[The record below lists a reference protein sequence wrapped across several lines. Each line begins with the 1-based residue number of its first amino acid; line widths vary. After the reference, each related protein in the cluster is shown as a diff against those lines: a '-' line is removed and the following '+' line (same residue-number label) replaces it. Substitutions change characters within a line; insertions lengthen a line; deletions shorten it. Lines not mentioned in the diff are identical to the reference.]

1 MRSTGAHSR
10 STGSPSCTFPTR
22 QRWTRV
28 SRPTPGRRPLPTISS
43 SPRPGPGCSSRSS
56 TARRASWRAPEAPP
70 GAAAAAPRDH
80 PGPIYWAPV
89 SILGPAVRLLP
100 EPAIPCRPRK
110 VVRRMKYLF
119 LLYGPDRPFPQP
131 GTSEFREMLDAWNAA
146 TEAMAKAGVLIDCAP
161 LQPASTSTTVQVRDG
176 QTLLTDGPAAEIKEQ
191 FGGYTLVE
199 CADLD
204 EALKWAA
211 TLPAASDRA
220 VEVRPVM
227 TVEAPR

>member
-10 STGSPSCTFPTR
+10 STGSPSFTSPTR

-56 TARRASWRAPEAPP
+56 TARQASWRAPEAP
-70 GAAAAAPRDH
+70 GAAAAADRGSPWPIRAAGVD
-80 PGPIYWAPV
+80 PGPGR
-89 SILGPAVRLLP
+89 STTP

-119 LLYGPDRPFPQP
+119 LLYGPDRPFPPP
-131 GTSEFREMLDAWNAA
+131 GTSEFREMLDAWNTA

-161 LQPASTSTTVQVRDG
+161 LQPASASTTVQVRNG

-220 VEVRPVM
+220 VEVRPVIK
-227 TVEAPR
+227 VEAPR

>member
-1 MRSTGAHSR
+1 
-10 STGSPSCTFPTR
+10 
-22 QRWTRV
+22 
-28 SRPTPGRRPLPTISS
+28 
-43 SPRPGPGCSSRSS
+43 
-56 TARRASWRAPEAPP
+56 
-70 GAAAAAPRDH
+70 
-80 PGPIYWAPV
+80 
-89 SILGPAVRLLP
+89 
-100 EPAIPCRPRK
+100 
-110 VVRRMKYLF
+110 MKYMF

-131 GTSEFREMLDAWNAA
+131 GTSEFREMLEAWNAA

-161 LQPASTSTTVQVRDG
+161 LQPPSASTTVQVRDG

-220 VEVRPVM
+220 VEVRPVIK
-227 TVEAPR
+227 VEAPS